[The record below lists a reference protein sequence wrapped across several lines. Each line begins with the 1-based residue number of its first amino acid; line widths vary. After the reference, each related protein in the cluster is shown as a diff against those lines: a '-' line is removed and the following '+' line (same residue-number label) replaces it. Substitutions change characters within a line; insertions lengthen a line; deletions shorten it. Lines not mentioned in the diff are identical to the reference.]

1 MGQQEIMVLDTNQN
15 KTASY
20 KPGDEL
26 AGGKIVMIDYRK
38 MPFPKKPVLLSQ
50 SRVILII
57 GEDYWAIERGNT
69 LADIHKLAPGQLPEH
84 LGKR

>member
-1 MGQQEIMVLDTNQN
+1 MVLDSNQN
-15 KTASY
+15 KASY

-38 MPFPKKPVLLSQ
+38 MPFPKKPALLSQ

-69 LADIHKLAPGQLPEH
+69 LADKHKLVPEQLPEN
-84 LGKR
+84 LAKR

>member
-1 MGQQEIMVLDTNQN
+1 MVLDTSRN

-38 MPFPKKPVLLSQ
+38 MPFPQKPALLSQ
-50 SRVILII
+50 SRVILTI

-84 LGKR
+84 LAKR